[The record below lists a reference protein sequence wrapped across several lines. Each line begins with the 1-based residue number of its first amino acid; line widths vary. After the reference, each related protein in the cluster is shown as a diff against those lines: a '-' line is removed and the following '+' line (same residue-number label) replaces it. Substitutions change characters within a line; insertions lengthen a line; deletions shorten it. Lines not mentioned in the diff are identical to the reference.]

1 VRRSSKLVSYGGLA
15 AALFLLALV
24 LGRPELAA
32 LGAPF
37 ALVLVVGLASPRPA
51 SIEVALHV
59 EQGRVFEGDEIEAEL
74 LVRQAASPRVPGGT
88 SPAYV
93 YLPLPQGVRPVDG
106 DVTLVLALRGGER
119 RIPLR
124 LVADRWGGYRLGD
137 VVWRAGDAAGLLSQ
151 DGRVRGDSVLQ
162 VYPRAER
169 LRALVSPYETQPF
182 TGNRLSRARGE
193 GIEFADTRPWAPGD
207 RPRRVN
213 WRATSRRQMLYVNE
227 QQLERSSDVVIFVD
241 SFAEARHEQGGT
253 LDLAV
258 RAAVSLAQQYLA
270 TRDRVGL
277 VSFGGLVRWLTP
289 GAGEIQR
296 YRIIE
301 ALLETEVAFSFA
313 WKGIDAVPVRSLSP
327 QALVIALTPLLDER
341 GLNAL
346 LDLRRRGFDL
356 VVVEMSPVAFAAGSA
371 ASRDA
376 LATRFWLLWRD
387 AMRFRFERL
396 GVAVVEWDGKVPLIA
411 AVEEVTAFRRSARFA
426 SG

>member
-1 VRRSSKLVSYGGLA
+1 MRRSSKLVSYGALSA
-15 AALFLLALV
+15 AFFLLALV

-51 SIEVALHV
+51 PVEVALEV
-59 EQGRVFEGDEIEAEL
+59 EQGRVFEGDEFEAGL
-74 LVRQAASPRVPGGT
+74 VVRQAGSPRASGGA

-93 YLPLPQGVRPVDG
+93 SLSLPRGVRPADG
-106 DVTLVLALRGGER
+106 DATFVLALGGEER
-119 RIPLR
+119 RIPVR

-137 VVWRAGDAAGLLSQ
+137 AVWRAGDTAGLIYQ
-151 DGRVRGDSVLQ
+151 DGGIRGDSVLQ
-162 VYPRAER
+162 VYPRVER
-169 LRALVSPYETQPF
+169 MRALVNPFETQPF
-182 TGNRLSRARGE
+182 VGNRVSRARGE

-241 SFAEARHEQGGT
+241 SFAEARHEQGST

-258 RAAVSLAQQYLA
+258 RAAVSLAQHYLA

-277 VSFGGLVRWLTP
+277 VSFGGLVRWLRP

-313 WKGIDAVPVRSLSP
+313 WKDIDAVPVRSLTP

-356 VVVEMSPVAFAAGSA
+356 VVVEMSPVAFAAGGL

-396 GVAVVEWDGKVPLIA
+396 GVAVVEWDGTVPLTA
-411 AVEEVTAFRRSARFA
+411 AIEEVRAFRRFARFA